1 MFHNFRLLQASYSCA
16 CIAFEALSL
25 CLLPSVNGMQGKCL
39 LDCFRRF
46 LSEVG
51 LYKYHCRA
59 WTDPVPV
66 MYLLRISC
74 ADQRVLFFFL
84 IDYICCFYK
93 SNGLVAIFF
102 HVMFCH
108 CICGLAQ
115 GHSRCST
122 ALLTLTGVPIT

>member
-74 ADQRVLFFFL
+74 ADQRVLFFFFSL
-84 IDYICCFYK
+84 IISVVFISLMGSWPFSSMSC
-93 SNGLVAIFF
+93 LV
-102 HVMFCH
+102 
-108 CICGLAQ
+108 
-115 GHSRCST
+115 T
-122 ALLTLTGVPIT
+122 AFVVWPKETVSVLQLSSH